1 MPKPDPVTGER
12 NLIRHKLVKLRQKR
26 NWSQRILSYKA
37 QLAGCDMDKNAITR
51 IENNR
56 RYVTDMELIAF
67 AEIFTMSPSN
77 IFSTAKRRNNCG
89 ASRAAAYA
97 AHQKRQACA
106 RLFVCLLL
114 LCKRLFERD
123 RKLCR
128 T

>member
-67 AEIFTMSPSN
+67 AGFSMSPSN

>member
-26 NWSQRILSYKA
+26 NWSQRNLSYKA

-67 AEIFTMSPSN
+67 AEIFNVSLEY
-77 IFSTAKRRNNCG
+77 FLDG
-89 ASRAAAYA
+89 
-97 AHQKRQACA
+97 
-106 RLFVCLLL
+106 
-114 LCKRLFERD
+114 EEEE
-123 RKLCR
+123 
-128 T
+128 